1 MRFVQFTILTDE
13 ATVAEAAETS
23 KAARTAQAATI
34 AGAAQTA
41 QTAKAA
47 EAAEAAESSKAT
59 AVIAKATVANAIPD
73 SLQDDVSRVVVVVG
87 SVVSGAGHGH
97 QTEQKKHSSDLHV
110 GSEKKKGSTDE
121 QEGGG
126 GVRREKGGEG
136 RDRGE
141 EEGRFTF
148 IR

>member
-47 EAAEAAESSKAT
+47 EAAESSKAT

-73 SLQDDVSRVVVVVG
+73 SLQDDVSRVVLVVG

-110 GSEKKKGSTDE
+110 GSEKKKSSTDE

-141 EEGRFTF
+141 EEGRFSF

>member
-41 QTAKAA
+41 QTAK
-47 EAAEAAESSKAT
+47 AAEAAESSKAT

-141 EEGRFTF
+141 EEGRFSF

>member
-47 EAAEAAESSKAT
+47 EAAESSKAT

-73 SLQDDVSRVVVVVG
+73 NVQDSVSRVVVVVG

-121 QEGGG
+121 QEAGG

-141 EEGRFTF
+141 KEGRFSF

>member
-1 MRFVQFTILTDE
+1 M
-13 ATVAEAAETS
+13 AEAAETS

-47 EAAEAAESSKAT
+47 EAAESSKAT

-73 SLQDDVSRVVVVVG
+73 NVQDDVSRVVVVVG

-141 EEGRFTF
+141 KEGRFSF

>member
-47 EAAEAAESSKAT
+47 EAAESSKAT

-73 SLQDDVSRVVVVVG
+73 NVQDSVSRVVVVVG

-141 EEGRFTF
+141 EEGRFSF